1 MLDWT
6 NKHCRYLHRLISADA
21 VLYSEMITTPAI
33 LQGDTSRYISFN
45 KEEHPVVLQLGG
57 SDANDLA
64 KSCQIAQQYGYD
76 AVNLNVGCPS
86 DRVQKGRF
94 GACLMNEP
102 DLVVKCVTAMQKAVD
117 IPITV
122 KCRIGVDD
130 NDSYENFQSF
140 NRQVADAGI
149 KTIIVHARK
158 AWLKGL
164 SPKQNRSVPPLNYD
178 FVYKIKQQLPEIE
191 FILNGG
197 IETIQQVQIHL
208 EYIDGVMLG
217 RSIWNSPWLLCEL
230 QQQLFANGFA
240 TSRDAVLE
248 QYMAYCQEQ
257 MKMGVKLHW
266 LLPPVLGLYHGLP
279 GNKKWKSHLVTQA
292 PSRINDISVFKEA
305 RELITL

>member
-6 NKHCRYLHRLISADA
+6 NRHCRYLHRLISVDA

-33 LQGDTSRYISFN
+33 LQGDTSKYIGFN

-102 DLVVKCVTAMQKAVD
+102 DLVIKCVKAMQKAVD
-117 IPITV
+117 IPISI

-140 NRQVADAGI
+140 IRQVVDAGI

-178 FVYKIKQQLPEIE
+178 FVYKIKRQLPEIE
-191 FILNGG
+191 FILKGG

-208 EYIDGVMLG
+208 EYVDGVMLG
-217 RSIWNSPWLLCEL
+217 RSIWNSPWLLYEL
-230 QQQLFANGFA
+230 QQQLFVNSFT
-240 TSRDAVLE
+240 TSRDLVLE
-248 QYMAYCQEQ
+248 QYMIYCQQQ
-257 MKMGVKLHW
+257 MKMGAKLHW
-266 LLPPVLGLYHGLP
+266 LLPPILGLYHGLP
-279 GNKKWKSHLVTQA
+279 GNKKWKDHLVTQA

>member
-217 RSIWNSPWLLCEL
+217 RSIWNSPWLLYEL